1 MNTEYGKIGGIDV
14 HKKWL
19 FVVAGE
25 ERQRFGSTVGELEAL
40 REWLRREDIQSV
52 VMESTVQYWRPVWAA
67 LTGYFQLFLA
77 QAQSNRARPGRKM
90 DFADAT
96 RLIRRLEAGELILSF
111 VPEARQQEWRM
122 LTRTRVE
129 YTRQHNR
136 VRNQMEILL
145 EASRIKI
152 SGFLS
157 DLLGLSGRR
166 ILKALAAGESDALRL
181 AALADARVQASQQ
194 ELAAALSGQMTSLQ
208 RLLLNQ
214 QLNTL
219 ELLERQIDELSQTLA
234 QCLEEHGEAVRRLC
248 EIPGIGLCA
257 AEQIIAELGATAAT
271 FPTPCQ
277 LASWVGVC
285 PGRQESAGVSRSNAS
300 PRGNRPLRRLLAQ
313 GAWGAVR
320 TKDSF
325 FQVLF
330 RRLVPRLGIQKAI
343 WALAHRLL
351 HVIWIVLH
359 RRADYHELGP
369 AALQPESQQRRIRK
383 MVRELSSF
391 GYQILAPT
399 QTAEA

>member
-1 MNTEYGKIGGIDV
+1 MTEYGKIAGLDV

-25 ERQRFGSTVGELEAL
+25 ERQRFGSTVGELEAM
-40 REWLRREDIQSV
+40 REWLQREEVQTV
-52 VMESTVQYWRPVWAA
+52 VMESTAQYWRPVWAA
-67 LTGYFQLFLA
+67 LSGYFQLFLA

-96 RLIRRLEAGELILSF
+96 RLIRRLAAGELILSF

-129 YTRQHNR
+129 YTRQLNR

-145 EASRIKI
+145 ETSRIKI
-152 SGFLS
+152 SGCLS

-166 ILKALAAGESDALRL
+166 MLRALAAGESDPLRL
-181 AALADARVQASQQ
+181 AKLADARVQASQQ

-208 RLLLNQ
+208 RIVLNQ
-214 QLNTL
+214 QLNTIA
-219 ELLERQIDELSQTLA
+219 LLEEQIEELSRALV
-234 QCLEEHGEAVRRLC
+234 QCLEEHQEAVRRLC
-248 EIPGIGLCA
+248 GVPGIGLSA
-257 AEQIIAELGATAAT
+257 AEQIIAELGVTAAT
-271 FPTPCQ
+271 FPTPEQ
-277 LASWVGVC
+277 LASWVGAC

-313 GAWGAVR
+313 SAWAAVR

-325 FQVLF
+325 FQVMF

-343 WALAHRLL
+343 WAVAHRLL
-351 HVIWIVLH
+351 RVIWIVLH
-359 RRADYHELGP
+359 RQAEYRELGP
-369 AALQPESQQRRIRK
+369 AALQPQSQQRRIRK
-383 MVRELSSF
+383 MVRELSSL
-391 GYQILAPT
+391 GYHILAPN
-399 QTAEA
+399 QTAPA